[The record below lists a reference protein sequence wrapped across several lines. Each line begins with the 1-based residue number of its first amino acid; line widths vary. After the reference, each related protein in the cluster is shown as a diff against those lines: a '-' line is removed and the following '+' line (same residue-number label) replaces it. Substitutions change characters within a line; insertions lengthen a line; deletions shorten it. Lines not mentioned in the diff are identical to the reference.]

1 MSDSY
6 RSARVDIS
14 VEVVGSF
21 TVVVVSGE
29 LDMSTTPAF
38 SDEIGR
44 ALSSDT
50 KGVVIDFSGVEFL
63 SSSAITVLLTA
74 NNDADVSIVVV
85 ADSHVTRR
93 PIELVGLDDVLTV
106 HRTRAEALE
115 SLSPA

>member
-1 MSDSY
+1 MTDSH
-6 RSARVDIS
+6 RSAHFDVS
-14 VEVVGSF
+14 VEVEGSF

-38 SDEIGR
+38 SAAVSR
-44 ALSSDT
+44 ALSSET
-50 KGVVIDFSGVEFL
+50 KGVVVDFSAVEFL

-74 NNDADVSIVVV
+74 KDDADVSIVVV

-93 PIELVGLDDVLTV
+93 PIELVGLDDVLAV
-106 HRTRAEALE
+106 HHTRKEALD

>member
-1 MSDSY
+1 MTDRY
-6 RSARVDIS
+6 RPAHFDVN

-21 TVVVVSGE
+21 TVVAVSGE

-38 SDEIGR
+38 SDEVNR
-44 ALSSDT
+44 ALSSET
-50 KGVVIDFSGVEFL
+50 KGVVVDFSRVEFL

-74 NNDADVSIVVV
+74 NDTSDVNIVVV

-93 PIELVGLDDVLTV
+93 PIELVGLSDVLAV
-106 HRTRAEALE
+106 HHTRKEALD